1 MGRKPNIHKQLLSK
15 NNMCV
20 YYMAESAS
28 RQDEMNPAFRLATQV
43 SKIGL
48 SIWLRFSHVGPAGKS
63 SLFGLVA
70 NPLLT
75 NLVW

>member
-20 YYMAESAS
+20 HYMAESAS

-43 SKIGL
+43 GKIGL
-48 SIWLRFSHVGPAGKS
+48 SIWPRISHVGPASKS
-63 SLFGLVA
+63 SLFGHVI

-75 NLVW
+75 NLV

>member
-43 SKIGL
+43 GKTGP
-48 SIWLRFSHVGPAGKS
+48 SIWLRISHVGTAGKS
-63 SLFGLVA
+63 SPFGHA
-70 NPLLT
+70 INPLLT

>member
-1 MGRKPNIHKQLLSK
+1 MGRKPNIHKKLLSK

-20 YYMAESAS
+20 YYMAESTS

-43 SKIGL
+43 GKIGL
-48 SIWLRFSHVGPAGKS
+48 SIWPRISHVGPTGKS
-63 SLFGLVA
+63 SLFGHVI

-75 NLVW
+75 NLV

>member
-1 MGRKPNIHKQLLSK
+1 
-15 NNMCV
+15 MCV

-43 SKIGL
+43 GKIGL
-48 SIWLRFSHVGPAGKS
+48 SIWPRISHVGPASKS
-63 SLFGLVA
+63 SLFGHVI

-75 NLVW
+75 NLV